1 MKTKNLLDTGLHEWQ
16 VPRLAYIASK
26 ELVERHLMIGA
37 LSGLYHSVKCF
48 DASDDVIEAFDR
60 EIPDLLVVD
69 YLLPPF
75 GGLRLLETVRRCV
88 AGGDIPDV
96 IFCYEPELEEKEA
109 LLVNKAFE
117 AVVLPH
123 RLIESGLYFRVV
135 ADEFVRLLK
144 KRQGALAR
152 A

>member
-1 MKTKNLLDTGLHEWQ
+1 MRSRNVHEREMTDWQ

-26 ELVERHLMIGA
+26 ELVERHLMVGA
-37 LSGLYHSVKCF
+37 LHGLYHAVRCF
-48 DASDDVIEAFDR
+48 DDSMDVIEAFDR

-75 GGLRLLETVRRCV
+75 GGLRLLETVRRRV
-88 AGGDIPDV
+88 AGGDIPDI
-96 IFCYEPELEEKEA
+96 IFCYEQELEEGEV
-109 LLVNKAFE
+109 LEVNKAYE

-144 KRQGALAR
+144 RRQGVLAR

>member
-1 MKTKNLLDTGLHEWQ
+1 VKTKNLLHTELYEWQ
-16 VPRLAYIASK
+16 VPRLAYVASK
-26 ELVERHLMIGA
+26 EMVERHLMVSS
-37 LSGLYHSVKCF
+37 LKGLYHSVKCF
-48 DASDDVIEAFDR
+48 DASDEVIEAFDL

-75 GGLRLLETVRRCV
+75 GGLRLLEIVRHRLV
-88 AGGDIPDV
+88 GGDVPDV
-96 IFCYEPELEEKEA
+96 IFCYAPELDENELFRVRKS
-109 LLVNKAFE
+109 FE

-123 RLIESGLYFRVV
+123 RLIESGFYFRVV

-144 KRQGALAR
+144 KRQGVLAR

>member
-1 MKTKNLLDTGLHEWQ
+1 MRTKNLLERDLREWQ

-26 ELVERHLMIGA
+26 EIAERHLMVGA
-37 LSGLYHSVKCF
+37 LAGLYHAVRCF
-48 DASDDVIEAFDR
+48 DACEEVIEAFDR

-75 GGLRLLETVRRCV
+75 GGVRLLETVRCRV
-88 AGGDIPDV
+88 VGGDIPDV
-96 IFCYEPELEEKEA
+96 IFCYESELEESEA
-109 LLVNKAFE
+109 LVVNKIYE

-144 KRQGALAR
+144 RRQGVLAR